1 MGKRIKW
8 ICLVILLVIMGLII
22 GSYFGARNN
31 EVVAYKVDVI
41 GEDLILRNFT
51 LVTFKNK
58 YYITSETRV
67 EKRSASKSE
76 INNCFIEISQDNEV
90 LMNSSFIFQDE
101 KIIMKDTRL
110 GVDYYE
116 YFVDKLSSKKG
127 KITKDKEIQVK
138 FNYTIDGV
146 EKEDTQIVKLD
157 KFIYQKI

>member
-1 MGKRIKW
+1 MSRKIQW
-8 ICLVILLVIMGLII
+8 VCAVVLVLVLGII
-22 GSYFGARNN
+22 TGSYFSARSN
-31 EVVAYKVDVI
+31 EVVTYKVDVI

-58 YYITSETRV
+58 YYITSDTRV
-67 EKRSASKSE
+67 EKRSSSNSE
-76 INNCFIEISQDNEV
+76 LNNCFIEISQDNEV
-90 LMNSSFIFQDE
+90 LVNSSFIFRDE

-116 YFVDKLSSKKG
+116 YFGDKLSSTKE
-127 KITKDKEIQVK
+127 KISKDKEIQVK

-146 EKEDTQIVKLD
+146 EKEDIQIVKLN